1 MTKKAMIL
9 HLISK
14 ADWDALPANEPVRV
28 KSLESEGFIHC
39 TKGDDLML
47 QVANAFYKDRPG
59 DFIVLEIDEA
69 KVTAEVKWE
78 PAMPV
83 TPPEVA
89 DEHEAPGAGEKAEGS
104 GQRAELMLPP
114 EVKAEYGETLASDA
128 APDAAPDDPRS
139 MDTQPTE
146 ATPLFPHIYGPL
158 NRDAIIGVRGLARA
172 EDGTFTG
179 YTTREPGIAGD
190 PTNPLNLKTPS
201 QMAQE
206 LLDATD
212 EFSESLKRFKDSVE
226 ARMDQIDEKI
236 KKL

>member
-1 MTKKAMIL
+1 MTKEAMIL

-47 QVANAFYKDRPG
+47 QVANAFYRDRPG

-69 KVTAEVKWE
+69 KVTAEVRWE
-78 PAMPV
+78 PAMPG
-83 TPPEVA
+83 TPPAVA
-89 DEHEAPGAGEKAEGS
+89 GENEAPGAGEKAEGS
-104 GQRAELMLPP
+104 GQRAEVTLPP
-114 EVKAEYGETLASDA
+114 EVKAEYGE
-128 APDAAPDDPRS
+128 APAPEGPRS
-139 MDTQPTE
+139 MDTRPTE
-146 ATPLFPHIYGPL
+146 ASPLFPHIYGPL